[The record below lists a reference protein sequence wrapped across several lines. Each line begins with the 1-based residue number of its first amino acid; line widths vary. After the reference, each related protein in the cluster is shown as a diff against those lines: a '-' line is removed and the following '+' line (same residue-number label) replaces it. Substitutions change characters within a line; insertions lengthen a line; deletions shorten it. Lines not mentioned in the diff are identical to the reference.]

1 MYFCIRIRIKMNVAL
16 GFMQKT
22 ENTNHKIASD
32 RLQMQEKKRFQS
44 PNFLA
49 KFNILT
55 MIQYLFAKYV
65 LLSKHALLAK
75 APKRSTC
82 SCQRVFNLVLKT
94 PVMKR
99 ESLLLVHF
107 GLKTE

>member
-1 MYFCIRIRIKMNVAL
+1 MYFCIRIRIKTNVAL

-32 RLQMQEKKRFQS
+32 PLQMQEKKRFQS

-49 KFNILT
+49 KCNILT

-75 APKRSTC
+75 APK
-82 SCQRVFNLVLKT
+82 K
-94 PVMKR
+94 KH
-99 ESLLLVHF
+99 LLLPENFQLV
-107 GLKTE
+107 K